1 MPRPASKNLLLTG
14 LPGCGKT
21 TVLLRAIAQLEDLRL
36 AGFYTEE
43 IREHGRRLGFKVAGL
58 GGGSGV
64 LAHADLKTGVQVGRY
79 GVDLEAFNPL
89 VQAEFGKATGEVDL
103 FVIDE
108 IGKVDLFVIDE
119 IGRMECHSP
128 VFVAAVGKVLDSNV
142 PVLATIALK
151 GGGFVGEV
159 KARRDVELLTVSAG
173 NRDRLASEIAERIRR
188 VSAGR
193 HSRGE

>member
-108 IGKVDLFVIDE
+108 IGK
-119 IGRMECHSP
+119 MECHSP

-159 KARRDVELLTVSAG
+159 KARGDVELLTVSAG
-173 NRDRLASEIAERIRR
+173 NRDRLASEIAERIRP